1 MTTETRI
8 NDAIKALVSNRVYP
22 DVAPENTVRP
32 FITYQQVG
40 GSSAN
45 FVDVTVPTKKNSRF
59 QINVWADTRIAA
71 AALAI
76 QVEDALRV
84 VTALQTTV
92 LSAPVATYDEVT
104 KMRGTRQ
111 DFSFWN

>member
-1 MTTETRI
+1 MTTESLL
-8 NDAIKALVSNRVYP
+8 NDVLKTLVSNRVYP
-22 DVAPENTVRP
+22 DVAPELTARP
-32 FITYQQVG
+32 YITYQQVG
-40 GSSAN
+40 GESAN
-45 FVDVTVPTKKNSRF
+45 FVDPTVPTKKNSRF
-59 QINVWADTRIAA
+59 QVNVWADTRAAA

-92 LSAPVATYDEVT
+92 LSAPVATYDQATEY
-104 KMRGTRQ
+104 KGTRQ